1 MTSSSQAEIF
11 AFLNAVEARLTANAA
26 TITPSGSLN
35 NVTVYERDDK
45 PFKVADGLLELPLL
59 YVIPM
64 ADEKDHFKIVQG
76 CDSVLHE
83 FQFSILGYYEA
94 AVADLNSAA
103 GLTQRRNILTALF
116 NTVDL
121 FSGTG
126 AYIFYTFGS
135 SQKGAGWISEGDA
148 EMGYF
153 DDKGNI
159 IAGGII
165 TIKVMLQ
172 TAP

>member
-1 MTSSSQAEIF
+1 MTASSQAEIF
-11 AFLNAVEARLTANAA
+11 AFLNAIELVLSTNAA
-26 TITPSGSLN
+26 AITPSGSAN
-35 NVTVYERDDK
+35 NVTIYERDDK
-45 PFKVADGLLELPLL
+45 PFKVADGLLELPIL

-64 ADEKDHFKIVQG
+64 ADGKDSFKMQQG
-76 CDSVLHE
+76 GDSVLHE
-83 FQFSILGYYEA
+83 FQFSIMGYYEA
-94 AVADLNSAA
+94 AVADLNSTS

-121 FSGTG
+121 FSGSG
-126 AYIFYTFGS
+126 AYVYYTFGS
-135 SQKGAGWISEGDA
+135 GSKGAGWISEGDA

-153 DDKGNI
+153 DDKGNV

-165 TIKVMLQ
+165 TIKVMLM

>member
-11 AFLNAVEARLTANAA
+11 AFMDAVKAVLTTNAA
-26 TITPSGSLN
+26 AITPTGMST
-35 NVTVYERDDK
+35 VTIYERDDK
-45 PFKVADGLLELPLL
+45 PFKVADGLLELPIL

-64 ADEKDHFKIVQG
+64 ADGKDSFKMQQG

-83 FQFSILGYYEA
+83 FQFSIMGYYEA

-103 GLTQRRNILTALF
+103 GLAQRRNILKALF

-121 FSGTG
+121 FNGTG

>member
-1 MTSSSQAEIF
+1 MTSQAEIF
-11 AFLNAVEARLTANAA
+11 AFLNAIEAVLTTNAA
-26 TITPSGSLN
+26 AITPSGMST
-35 NVTVYERDDK
+35 VTIYERDDK
-45 PFKVADGLLELPLL
+45 PFKIADGTMELPIL

-64 ADEKDHFKIVQG
+64 ADGKDTFKVQQG
-76 CDSVLHE
+76 GNSVLHE
-83 FQFSILGYYEA
+83 FQFSIMGYYEA

-126 AYIFYTFGS
+126 AYVYYTFATS
-135 SQKGAGWISEGDA
+135 KKGAGWISEGDC

-153 DDKGNI
+153 DSMGNVV
-159 IAGGII
+159 AGGII
-165 TIKVMLQ
+165 TIKAMLA
-172 TAP
+172 TNP